1 MKKIFCDGC
10 GKVMKDFGDN
20 RGISYSFTS
29 GDFCESC
36 DSKARKLDID
46 YKEELSAMREKYKK
60 MLKGK

>member
-10 GKVMKDFGDN
+10 GKKIDDTFLN
-20 RGISYSFTS
+20 EIKSYSFTS

>member
-10 GKVMKDFGDN
+10 GKKIDDTFLN
-20 RGISYSFTS
+20 EIKSYLFIT
-29 GDFCESC
+29 GDFCENC
-36 DSKARKLDID
+36 ALKLQKLEID